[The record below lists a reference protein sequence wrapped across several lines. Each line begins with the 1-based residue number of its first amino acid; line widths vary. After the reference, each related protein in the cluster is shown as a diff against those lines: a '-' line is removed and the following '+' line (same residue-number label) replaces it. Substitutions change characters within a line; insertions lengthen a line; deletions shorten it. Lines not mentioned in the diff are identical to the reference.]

1 MYYPLKA
8 NIIIMFWLNFVILS
22 NMKTVIKNI
31 SQLVQFDD
39 QNLKFRA
46 GNDMNCLNTIDNA
59 YIEIENGKIS
69 NFGDMDEWSG
79 ISDWNSTTI
88 IDANEGLVLPTFCDS
103 HTHLVFAESRESE
116 FNDRINGLS
125 YQEIAQNGGGILN
138 SAKKIHQIDEEILYE
153 RSLKRLNKLIKLGTG
168 AIEIKSGYGLSVE
181 SELKILRVIKKLKE
195 TTPICIKSTFLGAH
209 AVPEKYKK
217 NKKEYIELIIDKMLP
232 EIASNDL
239 ADYIDIFCEEGYF
252 TNEDTIRILQ
262 AGKKYNL
269 QGKTHVNQFNSLGG
283 VKSSIDNDSLSVDHL
298 EIMKEDDFLA
308 FKDSKTIATILPSCS
323 FFLGIPY
330 SPAKEFISRN
340 IPINLASDY
349 NPGSSP
355 SGNMNLVASLGSI
368 KLKMNAQ
375 QVINATTL
383 NGAYAM
389 GLEKELGTISIGKIA
404 NLIITK
410 PIPNYQYL
418 HYSYGENLIE
428 KVIISG
434 EEYK

>member
-1 MYYPLKA
+1 
-8 NIIIMFWLNFVILS
+8 MFWLNFVILS

-39 QNLKFRA
+39 QNLNFRA

-138 SAKKIHQIDEEILYE
+138 SAKKINQIDEEILYE

-418 HYSYGENLIE
+418 HYSFGENLID
-428 KVIISG
+428 KVLIAG

>member
-1 MYYPLKA
+1 
-8 NIIIMFWLNFVILS
+8 MFWLNFVILS
-22 NMKTVIKNI
+22 YMKTVIKNI
-31 SQLVQFDD
+31 SQLVQCDD
-39 QNLKFRA
+39 KNLKFRA

-69 NFGDMDEWSG
+69 NFGNMDQWNG
-79 ISDWNSTTI
+79 ITDWNSTTI
-88 IDANEGLVLPTFCDS
+88 IDAEEGLVLPTFCDS

-125 YQEIAQNGGGILN
+125 YQQIAKNGGGILN
-138 SAKKIHQIDEEILYE
+138 SAKKIHQIDEEILYK

-209 AVPEKYKK
+209 AVPEKYKE
-217 NKKEYIELIIDKMLP
+217 NKKEYIELIINEMLP
-232 EIASNDL
+232 AIASNDL

-298 EIMKEDDFLA
+298 EIMNEDDFLA
-308 FKDSKTIATILPSCS
+308 FKGSKTIATILPSCS

-330 SPAKEFISRN
+330 SPAKEFIARN

-368 KLKMNAQ
+368 KLKMNAE

-389 GLEKELGTISIGKIA
+389 GLENKLGTISIGKMA

-418 HYSYGENLIE
+418 HYSFGENLID
-428 KVIISG
+428 KVIIAG

>member
-1 MYYPLKA
+1 
-8 NIIIMFWLNFVILS
+8 MFWLNFVILS
-22 NMKTVIKNI
+22 YMKTVIKNI
-31 SQLVQFDD
+31 SQLVQCDD
-39 QNLKFRA
+39 KNLKFRA
-46 GNDMNCLNTIDNA
+46 GIDMNCLNTIDNA

-69 NFGDMDEWSG
+69 SFGNMDQWNG
-79 ISDWNSTTI
+79 ITDWNSTTI
-88 IDANEGLVLPTFCDS
+88 IDAEEGLVLPTFCDS

-116 FNDRINGLS
+116 FNDRINGIT
-125 YQEIAQNGGGILN
+125 YQQIAKNGGGILN
-138 SAKKIHQIDEEILYE
+138 SAKKIHQIDEEILYK
-153 RSLKRLNKLIKLGTG
+153 RSLKRLDKLIKLGTG
-168 AIEIKSGYGLSVE
+168 AIEIKSGYGLSVK

-195 TTPICIKSTFLGAH
+195 TTPITIKSTFLGAH
-209 AVPEKYKK
+209 AVPEKYER
-217 NKKEYIELIIDKMLP
+217 NKKKYIDLIINEMLP

-262 AGKKYNL
+262 AGKKHNL

-298 EIMKEDDFLA
+298 EIMNEDDFQA
-308 FKDSKTIATILPSCS
+308 FKGSKTIATILPSCS

-368 KLKMNAQ
+368 KLKLNAE

-389 GLEKELGTISIGKIA
+389 GLENKLGTISVGKIA

-418 HYSYGENLIE
+418 HYSFGENLIDR
-428 KVIISG
+428 VIIAG

>member
-1 MYYPLKA
+1 
-8 NIIIMFWLNFVILS
+8 
-22 NMKTVIKNI
+22 MKTVIKNI
-31 SQLVQFDD
+31 SQLVQCDD
-39 QNLKFRA
+39 KNLKFRA

-69 NFGDMDEWSG
+69 NFGNMDQWNG
-79 ISDWNSTTI
+79 ITDWNSTTI
-88 IDANEGLVLPTFCDS
+88 IDAEEGLVLPTFCDS

-125 YQEIAQNGGGILN
+125 YQQIAKNGGGILN
-138 SAKKIHQIDEEILYE
+138 SAKKIHQIDEEILYK

-195 TTPICIKSTFLGAH
+195 TTPINIKSTFLGAH
-209 AVPEKYKK
+209 AVPEKYKE
-217 NKKEYIELIIDKMLP
+217 NKKGYIELIINEMLP

-298 EIMKEDDFLA
+298 EIMNEDDFLA
-308 FKDSKTIATILPSCS
+308 FKGSKTIATILPSCS

-330 SPAKEFISRN
+330 SPAKEFIARN

-355 SGNMNLVASLGSI
+355 SGNMNFVASLGSI
-368 KLKMNAQ
+368 KLKMNAE

-389 GLEKELGTISIGKIA
+389 GLENKLGTISVGKIA

-418 HYSYGENLIE
+418 HYSFGENLID
-428 KVIISG
+428 KVIIAG

>member
-1 MYYPLKA
+1 
-8 NIIIMFWLNFVILS
+8 MFWLNFVILS
-22 NMKTVIKNI
+22 YMKTVIKNI
-31 SQLVQFDD
+31 SQLVQCDD
-39 QNLKFRA
+39 KNLKFRA

-69 NFGDMDEWSG
+69 SFGNMDQWNG
-79 ISDWNSTTI
+79 ITDWNSTTI
-88 IDANEGLVLPTFCDS
+88 IDAEEGLVLPTFCDS

-125 YQEIAQNGGGILN
+125 YQQIAKNGGGILN

-153 RSLKRLNKLIKLGTG
+153 RSLKRLDKLIKLGTG

-181 SELKILRVIKKLKE
+181 SEQKILRVIKKLKE
-195 TTPICIKSTFLGAH
+195 TTPISIKSTFLGAH

-217 NKKEYIELIIDKMLP
+217 NKKEYIELIINEMLP

-252 TNEDTIRILQ
+252 TNDDTIKILQ

-298 EIMKEDDFLA
+298 EIMNEDDFIA
-308 FKDSKTIATILPSCS
+308 FKGSKTIATILPSCS

-355 SGNMNLVASLGSI
+355 SGNMNFVASLGSI
-368 KLKMNAQ
+368 KLKMNAEE
-375 QVINATTL
+375 VINATTL

-389 GLEKELGTISIGKIA
+389 GIENKLGTISVGKIA

-418 HYSYGENLIE
+418 HYSFGEKLIDR
-428 KVIISG
+428 VIIAG

>member
-1 MYYPLKA
+1 
-8 NIIIMFWLNFVILS
+8 
-22 NMKTVIKNI
+22 MKTVIKNI

-39 QNLKFRA
+39 QNLNFRA

-418 HYSYGENLIE
+418 HYSFGENLID
-428 KVIISG
+428 KVIIAG

>member
-1 MYYPLKA
+1 
-8 NIIIMFWLNFVILS
+8 MFWLNFVILS

-138 SAKKIHQIDEEILYE
+138 SAKKINQIDEEILYE

-308 FKDSKTIATILPSCS
+308 FKGSKTIATILPSCS

-368 KLKMNAQ
+368 KLKMNAE
-375 QVINATTL
+375 QVINSTTL

-418 HYSYGENLIE
+418 HYSFGENLID
-428 KVIISG
+428 KVIIAG

>member
-1 MYYPLKA
+1 
-8 NIIIMFWLNFVILS
+8 MFWLNFVILS

-39 QNLKFRA
+39 QNLNFRA

-153 RSLKRLNKLIKLGTG
+153 RSLKRLNKLIQLGTG

-308 FKDSKTIATILPSCS
+308 FKNSKTIATILPSCS

-418 HYSYGENLIE
+418 HYSFGENLID
-428 KVIISG
+428 KVIIAG

>member
-1 MYYPLKA
+1 
-8 NIIIMFWLNFVILS
+8 MFWLNFVILS

-31 SQLVQFDD
+31 SQLVQFDN
-39 QNLKFRA
+39 QNLNFRA

-138 SAKKIHQIDEEILYE
+138 SAKKINQIDEEILYE

-283 VKSSIDNDSLSVDHL
+283 VKSSIDNGSLSVDHL

-308 FKDSKTIATILPSCS
+308 FKGSNTIATILPSCS

-410 PIPNYQYL
+410 PIPNYRYL
-418 HYSYGENLIE
+418 HYSFGENLID
-428 KVIISG
+428 KVIIAG

>member
-1 MYYPLKA
+1 
-8 NIIIMFWLNFVILS
+8 MFWLNFVILS

-39 QNLKFRA
+39 KNLKFRA

-125 YQEIAQNGGGILN
+125 YQEIARNGGGILN
-138 SAKKIHQIDEEILYE
+138 SAKKINQIDEEILYE

-252 TNEDTIRILQ
+252 TKEDTIRILQ

-283 VKSSIDNDSLSVDHL
+283 VKSSIDNGSLSVDHL

-368 KLKMNAQ
+368 KLKMNAE
-375 QVINATTL
+375 QVINSTTL

-418 HYSYGENLIE
+418 HYSFGENLID
-428 KVIISG
+428 KVIIAG

>member
-1 MYYPLKA
+1 
-8 NIIIMFWLNFVILS
+8 MFWLNFVILF

-31 SQLVQFDD
+31 SQLVQCDD

-59 YIEIENGKIS
+59 YIEIENGIIS
-69 NFGDMDEWSG
+69 NFGDMDEWNG
-79 ISDWNSTTI
+79 ITDWNLTTI

-195 TTPICIKSTFLGAH
+195 TTPITIKSTFLGAH
-209 AVPEKYKK
+209 AVPKKYKK
-217 NKKEYIELIIDKMLP
+217 NKKEYIELIINEMLP
-232 EIASNDL
+232 EIASKNL

-252 TNEDTIRILQ
+252 SKEDTIRILQ

-298 EIMKEDDFLA
+298 EIMKENDFQA
-308 FKDSKTIATILPSCS
+308 FKGSKTIATILPSCS

-340 IPINLASDY
+340 IPINLASDC

-355 SGNMNLVASLGSI
+355 SGNMNFVASLGSI
-368 KLKMNAQ
+368 KLKMNAE

-389 GLEKELGTISIGKIA
+389 GLENKLGTISIGKIA

-410 PIPNYQYL
+410 PIQNYQYL
-418 HYSYGENLIE
+418 HYSFGENLID
-428 KVIISG
+428 KVIIAG

>member
-1 MYYPLKA
+1 
-8 NIIIMFWLNFVILS
+8 MFWLNFVILS
-22 NMKTVIKNI
+22 YMKTVIKNI
-31 SQLVQFDD
+31 SQLVQCDD
-39 QNLKFRA
+39 KNLKFRA

-69 NFGDMDEWSG
+69 NFGNMDQWNG
-79 ISDWNSTTI
+79 ITDWNSTTI
-88 IDANEGLVLPTFCDS
+88 IDAEEGLVLPTFCDS

-125 YQEIAQNGGGILN
+125 YQQIAKNGGGILN
-138 SAKKIHQIDEEILYE
+138 SAKKIHQIDEEILYK

-195 TTPICIKSTFLGAH
+195 TTPISIKSTFLGAH
-209 AVPEKYKK
+209 AVPEKYKE
-217 NKKEYIELIIDKMLP
+217 NKKEYIELIINEMLP
-232 EIASNDL
+232 AIASNDL

-298 EIMKEDDFLA
+298 EIMNEDDFQA
-308 FKDSKTIATILPSCS
+308 FKGSKTIATILPSCS

-330 SPAKEFISRN
+330 SPAKEFIARN

-355 SGNMNLVASLGSI
+355 SGNMNLVAALGSI
-368 KLKMNAQ
+368 KLKMNAE

-389 GLEKELGTISIGKIA
+389 GLENKLGTISKGKMA

-418 HYSYGENLIE
+418 HYSFGENLID
-428 KVIISG
+428 KVIIAG

>member
-1 MYYPLKA
+1 
-8 NIIIMFWLNFVILS
+8 MFWLNFVILS
-22 NMKTVIKNI
+22 YMKTVIKNI
-31 SQLVQFDD
+31 SQLVQCDD
-39 QNLKFRA
+39 KNLKFRA

-69 NFGDMDEWSG
+69 SFGNMDQWNG
-79 ISDWNSTTI
+79 ITDWNSTTI
-88 IDANEGLVLPTFCDS
+88 IDAEEGLVLPTFCDS

-125 YQEIAQNGGGILN
+125 YQQIAKNGGGILN

-153 RSLKRLNKLIKLGTG
+153 RSLKRLDKLIKLGTG

-195 TTPICIKSTFLGAH
+195 TTPIYIKSTFLGAH

-217 NKKEYIELIIDKMLP
+217 NKKEYIELIINEMLP

-252 TNEDTIRILQ
+252 TNEDTIKILQ

-298 EIMKEDDFLA
+298 EIMNEDDFIA
-308 FKDSKTIATILPSCS
+308 FKESKTIATILPSCS

-368 KLKMNAQ
+368 KLKMNAEE
-375 QVINATTL
+375 VINATTL

-389 GLEKELGTISIGKIA
+389 GIENKLGTISVGKIA

-418 HYSYGENLIE
+418 HYSFGEKLIDR
-428 KVIISG
+428 VIIAG

>member
-1 MYYPLKA
+1 
-8 NIIIMFWLNFVILS
+8 MFWLNFVILS

-31 SQLVQFDD
+31 SQLVQSDD

-283 VKSSIDNDSLSVDHL
+283 VKSSIDNGSLSVDHL

-308 FKDSKTIATILPSCS
+308 FKGSNTIATILPSCS

-418 HYSYGENLIE
+418 HYSFGENLID
-428 KVIISG
+428 KVIIAG

>member
-1 MYYPLKA
+1 
-8 NIIIMFWLNFVILS
+8 MFWLNFVILS

-39 QNLKFRA
+39 QNLNFRA

-355 SGNMNLVASLGSI
+355 SGNMNLVASLASI

-418 HYSYGENLIE
+418 HYSFGENLID
-428 KVIISG
+428 KVIIAG

>member
-1 MYYPLKA
+1 
-8 NIIIMFWLNFVILS
+8 MFWLNFVILS
-22 NMKTVIKNI
+22 YMKTVIKNI
-31 SQLVQFDD
+31 SQLVQCDD
-39 QNLKFRA
+39 KNLKFRA

-69 NFGDMDEWSG
+69 NFGNMDQWNG
-79 ISDWNSTTI
+79 ITDWNSTTI
-88 IDANEGLVLPTFCDS
+88 IDAEEGLVLPTFCDS

-125 YQEIAQNGGGILN
+125 YQQIAKNGGGILN
-138 SAKKIHQIDEEILYE
+138 SAKKIHQIDEEILYK

-195 TTPICIKSTFLGAH
+195 TTPITIKSTFLGAH
-209 AVPEKYKK
+209 AVPEKYKENK
-217 NKKEYIELIIDKMLP
+217 NEYIELIINEMLP
-232 EIASNDL
+232 EIASNNL

-262 AGKKYNL
+262 AGKKHNL

-298 EIMKEDDFLA
+298 EIMNEDDFLA
-308 FKDSKTIATILPSCS
+308 FKGSKTIATILPSCS

-330 SPAKEFISRN
+330 SPAKEFIARN

-368 KLKMNAQ
+368 KLKMNAE

-389 GLEKELGTISIGKIA
+389 GLENKLGTISKGKMA

-418 HYSYGENLIE
+418 HYSFGENLID
-428 KVIISG
+428 KVIIAG

>member
-1 MYYPLKA
+1 
-8 NIIIMFWLNFVILS
+8 MFWLNFVILF

-31 SQLVQFDD
+31 SQLVQCDD

-59 YIEIENGKIS
+59 YIEIENGIIS
-69 NFGDMDEWSG
+69 NFGNMDEWNG
-79 ISDWNSTTI
+79 ITDWNLTTI
-88 IDANEGLVLPTFCDS
+88 IDANEGLVLPTYCDS

-195 TTPICIKSTFLGAH
+195 TTPISIKSTFLGAH
-209 AVPEKYKK
+209 AIPEKYKK
-217 NKKEYIELIIDKMLP
+217 NKKEYIELIIDEMLP
-232 EIASNDL
+232 EIASKNL
-239 ADYIDIFCEEGYF
+239 ADYVDIFCEEGYF
-252 TNEDTIRILQ
+252 SNEDTIRILQ

-283 VKSSIDNDSLSVDHL
+283 VKSSIDNNSLSVDHL

-308 FKDSKTIATILPSCS
+308 FKGSKTIATILPSCS

-355 SGNMNLVASLGSI
+355 SGNMNFVASLASI
-368 KLKMNAQ
+368 KLKMNAE

-389 GLEKELGTISIGKIA
+389 GLEKELGTISIGKTA

-410 PIPNYQYL
+410 PIQNYQYL
-418 HYSYGENLIE
+418 HYSFGENLID
-428 KVIISG
+428 KVIIAG
-434 EEYK
+434 KEYN

>member
-1 MYYPLKA
+1 
-8 NIIIMFWLNFVILS
+8 MFWLNFVILS
-22 NMKTVIKNI
+22 YMKTVIKNI
-31 SQLVQFDD
+31 SQLVQCDD
-39 QNLKFRA
+39 KNLKFRA

-69 NFGDMDEWSG
+69 NFGNMDQWNG
-79 ISDWNSTTI
+79 ITDWNSTTI
-88 IDANEGLVLPTFCDS
+88 IDAEEGLVLPTFCDS

-125 YQEIAQNGGGILN
+125 YQQIAKNGGGILN
-138 SAKKIHQIDEEILYE
+138 SAKKIHQIDEEILYK

-195 TTPICIKSTFLGAH
+195 TTPISIKSTFLGAH
-209 AVPEKYKK
+209 AVPEKYKD
-217 NKKEYIELIIDKMLP
+217 NKKQYIELIINEMLP
-232 EIASNDL
+232 AIASNDL

-298 EIMKEDDFLA
+298 EIMNEDDFLA
-308 FKDSKTIATILPSCS
+308 FKESKTIATILPSCS

-330 SPAKEFISRN
+330 SPAKEFIARN

-368 KLKMNAQ
+368 KLKMNAE

-389 GLEKELGTISIGKIA
+389 GLENKLGTISKGKMA

-418 HYSYGENLIE
+418 HYSFGENLIE
-428 KVIISG
+428 KVIIAG
-434 EEYK
+434 KEYK

>member
-1 MYYPLKA
+1 
-8 NIIIMFWLNFVILS
+8 
-22 NMKTVIKNI
+22 MKTVIKNI
-31 SQLVQFDD
+31 SQLVQCDD
-39 QNLKFRA
+39 KNLKFRA

-69 NFGDMDEWSG
+69 NFGNMDQWNG
-79 ISDWNSTTI
+79 ITDWNSTTI
-88 IDANEGLVLPTFCDS
+88 IDAEEGLVLPTFCDS

-125 YQEIAQNGGGILN
+125 YQQIAKNGGGILN
-138 SAKKIHQIDEEILYE
+138 SAKKIHQIDEEILYK

-209 AVPEKYKK
+209 AVPEKYKD
-217 NKKEYIELIIDKMLP
+217 NKKQYIELIINEMLP
-232 EIASNDL
+232 EIASNYL

-298 EIMKEDDFLA
+298 EIMNEDDFLA
-308 FKDSKTIATILPSCS
+308 FKESKTIATILPSCS

-330 SPAKEFISRN
+330 SPAKEFIARN

-368 KLKMNAQ
+368 KLKMNAE

-389 GLEKELGTISIGKIA
+389 GLENKLGTISKGKMA

-418 HYSYGENLIE
+418 HYSFGENLIE
-428 KVIISG
+428 KVIIAG

>member
-1 MYYPLKA
+1 
-8 NIIIMFWLNFVILS
+8 
-22 NMKTVIKNI
+22 MKTVIKNI
-31 SQLVQFDD
+31 SQLVQCDYK
-39 QNLKFRA
+39 NLKFRA

-69 NFGDMDEWSG
+69 NFGNMDQWNG
-79 ISDWNSTTI
+79 ITDWNSTTI
-88 IDANEGLVLPTFCDS
+88 IDAEEGLVLPTFCDS

-125 YQEIAQNGGGILN
+125 YQQIAKNGGGILN
-138 SAKKIHQIDEEILYE
+138 SAKKIHQIDEEILYK

-209 AVPEKYKK
+209 AVPEKYKD
-217 NKKEYIELIIDKMLP
+217 NKKQYIELIINEMLP
-232 EIASNDL
+232 EIASNYL

-298 EIMKEDDFLA
+298 EIMNEDDFQA
-308 FKDSKTIATILPSCS
+308 FKESKTIATILPSCS

-330 SPAKEFISRN
+330 SPAKEFIARN

-368 KLKMNAQ
+368 KLKMNAE

-389 GLEKELGTISIGKIA
+389 GLENKLGTISKGKMA

-418 HYSYGENLIE
+418 HYSFGENLIE
-428 KVIISG
+428 KVIIAG

>member
-1 MYYPLKA
+1 
-8 NIIIMFWLNFVILS
+8 MFWLNFVILS
-22 NMKTVIKNI
+22 YMKTVIKNI
-31 SQLVQFDD
+31 SQLVQCDD
-39 QNLKFRA
+39 KNLKFRA

-69 NFGDMDEWSG
+69 SFGNMDQWNG
-79 ISDWNSTTI
+79 ITDWNSTTI
-88 IDANEGLVLPTFCDS
+88 IDAEEGLVLPTFCDS

-125 YQEIAQNGGGILN
+125 YQQIAKNGGGILN
-138 SAKKIHQIDEEILYE
+138 SAKKIHQIDEEILYK

-195 TTPICIKSTFLGAH
+195 TTPISIKSTFLGAH

-217 NKKEYIELIIDKMLP
+217 NKKDYIEIIINKMLP

-252 TNEDTIRILQ
+252 TNEDTIKILQ

-298 EIMKEDDFLA
+298 EIMNEDDFLS
-308 FKDSKTIATILPSCS
+308 FKGSKTIATILPSCS

-330 SPAKEFISRN
+330 SPAKEFIARN
-340 IPINLASDY
+340 IPVNLASDY

-368 KLKMNAQ
+368 KLKMNAE

-389 GLEKELGTISIGKIA
+389 GLENKLGTISVGKIA

-418 HYSYGENLIE
+418 HYSFGENLIDR
-428 KVIISG
+428 VIIAG

>member
-1 MYYPLKA
+1 
-8 NIIIMFWLNFVILS
+8 MFWLNFVILS
-22 NMKTVIKNI
+22 YMKTVIKNI
-31 SQLVQFDD
+31 SQLVQCDD
-39 QNLKFRA
+39 KNLKFRA

-59 YIEIENGKIS
+59 YIEIENGKINS
-69 NFGDMDEWSG
+69 FGNMDQWNG
-79 ISDWNSTTI
+79 ITDWNSTTI
-88 IDANEGLVLPTFCDS
+88 IDAEEGLVLPTFCDS

-116 FNDRINGLS
+116 FNDRINGIT
-125 YQEIAQNGGGILN
+125 YQQIAKNGGGILN
-138 SAKKIHQIDEEILYE
+138 SAKKIHQIDEEILYK
-153 RSLKRLNKLIKLGTG
+153 RSLKRLDKLIKLGTG
-168 AIEIKSGYGLSVE
+168 AIEMKRGYGLSVE

-195 TTPICIKSTFLGAH
+195 TTPITIKSTFLGAH
-209 AVPEKYKK
+209 AVPEKYER
-217 NKKEYIELIIDKMLP
+217 NKKKYIDLIINEMLP

-262 AGKKYNL
+262 AGKKHNL

-298 EIMKEDDFLA
+298 EIMNEDDFQA
-308 FKDSKTIATILPSCS
+308 FKGSKTIATILPSCS

-368 KLKMNAQ
+368 KLKLNAE

-389 GLEKELGTISIGKIA
+389 GLENKLGTISVGKIA

-418 HYSYGENLIE
+418 HYSFGENLIDR
-428 KVIISG
+428 VIIAG

>member
-1 MYYPLKA
+1 
-8 NIIIMFWLNFVILS
+8 MFWLNFVILS

-39 QNLKFRA
+39 QNLNFRA

-138 SAKKIHQIDEEILYE
+138 SAKKINQIDEEILYE

-418 HYSYGENLIE
+418 HYSFGENLID
-428 KVIISG
+428 KVIIAG